1 MYNFEKAVVRMETK
15 WLTAAAAATKPNY
28 IVY

>member
-1 MYNFEKAVVRMETK
+1 MYNFEKAVVMETK
-15 WLTAAAAATKPNY
+15 WLTAAAAATEPNY